1 LYINPKIFVRSE
13 DRDFN
18 YEPIFDC
25 LQFIIY
31 KISTIQILTHL
42 LKEYRSKELYDTF
55 DNEIDE
61 RKKQ

>member
-1 LYINPKIFVRSE
+1 MHAFSLYFQLLYIKKI
-13 DRDFN
+13 
-18 YEPIFDC
+18 IQDC
-25 LQFIIY
+25 NIIY